1 MSPPYFGNIM
11 NVFLMHMLAIAGIEI
26 LVGLTMIGTLL
37 AIVGLFFG
45 VIREKKATEPED
57 AEQDIEVFESE
68 IAPATEESHET
79 KASPE
84 ESGKNPKEPV
94 MAILQ
99 KTESRTES
107 VGGEELERQI
117 VEKRLQRIADKRAEH
132 KKDEPDELPVM
143 PAPPKKEANKP
154 SLSPLPKHGGDLPPI
169 LGSANVQDE
178 ANLQTLDEERDA

>member
-1 MSPPYFGNIM
+1 
-11 NVFLMHMLAIAGIEI
+11 
-26 LVGLTMIGTLL
+26 
-37 AIVGLFFG
+37 
-45 VIREKKATEPED
+45 
-57 AEQDIEVFESE
+57 
-68 IAPATEESHET
+68 
-79 KASPE
+79 
-84 ESGKNPKEPV
+84 

-99 KTESRTES
+99 KTESRTEP

-132 KKDEPDELPVM
+132 KKDESDELPVM
-143 PAPPKKEANKP
+143 SAPPKMGANKP